1 MPRRKKLMIPKLA
14 DALSDIRAGL
24 GMWRV
29 WTALAHEDIGDQHRR
44 TILGPLWLLI
54 NYFAFAGTFIFV
66 FTHTRSIEN
75 YPAYVATG
83 LLVWFFVMET
93 LTQSLTLFTREESF
107 IKGTRLPLSVYVL
120 RLALQSIIR
129 AGYAFVG
136 CIAILIVSG
145 TPISLAWAWSLLG
158 IAIILLATPAA
169 IIVFALLGAF
179 VPDSQFIVSN
189 LLRLGMF
196 LTPVF
201 WVHDQ
206 AQGIR
211 NIFYWW
217 NPFTYFIEIVR
228 LPIVFGTVS
237 WNAIA
242 LCGVVCL
249 ALWAFALVLFAHFRR
264 DVVFVL

>member
-1 MPRRKKLMIPKLA
+1 MFPNLA

-44 TILGPLWLLI
+44 TLLGPLWLLI
-54 NYFAFAGTFIFV
+54 NYLAFAGTFIFV
-66 FTHTRSIEN
+66 FTHSRSVEN

-136 CIAILIVSG
+136 CIVILIVSG
-145 TPISLAWAWSLLG
+145 TPVTLSWAWSLLG
-158 IAIILLATPAA
+158 IAVILLATPAA
-169 IIVFALLGAF
+169 IIIFALLGAF
-179 VPDSQFIVSN
+179 FPDSQFMVSN

-201 WVHDQ
+201 WVHDGS
-206 AQGIR
+206 QGIR

-228 LPIVFGTVS
+228 LPIVFGAVS
-237 WNAIA
+237 WNAFA
-242 LCGVVCL
+242 LCFAICL
-249 ALWAFALVLFAHFRR
+249 ALWACALALFAHFRR
-264 DVVFVL
+264 DVVFVI